1 MNDDALNQKLETLI
15 PPVMSVNLQDR
26 ILAEAVPVSHS
37 FSKRFMPI
45 AASLLGSCLIGYA
58 AFQPFQNNETETEI
72 WQEAALDLG
81 FEEIYTW
88 VESEEKRAQ

>member
-1 MNDDALNQKLETLI
+1 MDDDSINQKLAILV
-15 PPVMSVNLQDR
+15 PPAMSANLQER

-45 AASLLGSCLIGYA
+45 AASLLAICLIGYA
-58 AFQPFQNNETETEI
+58 AFQPFQNNETETET

-88 VESEEKRAQ
+88 VENEENFTQ